1 MIRFLSLILIAVTL
15 EAAPRLDFST
25 FFGGEFGEQA
35 NAVALDSD
43 GNVYI
48 VGQTRDVPASPGALS
63 SVTGSSFDIFVLK
76 VDPTGTQL
84 LYLALFGGS
93 ARELGTGIA
102 VDESGAAYVSGWTF
116 SEDFPVT
123 PGAAQAAFGGGTR
136 DAFVAKISPDGSA
149 FEYAT
154 YLGGGAFEDGN
165 ALVVDELGRAW
176 TVGAT
181 GSADFPVTPD
191 ALRAG
196 QVGDVRSAFVVGLS
210 PDGSEVIY
218 SSLLGGTGRDEASSL
233 ALDTGPS
240 LWIAGDTASDDFPLT
255 SGAFQSERAGF
266 DDAFVVHIDVAGTP
280 SIVAATLF
288 GGADCSNPFAGALCD
303 PAQSVAVDGDS
314 VFLVGNTLSSDMPL
328 AGDSVQ
334 PEWSN
339 GVAFGDGF
347 VARFSRDLSELKAS
361 TFLGGPSEDQVNG
374 IVADRAGTLYVV
386 GTTGSSSFPVTPN
399 ALQAVF
405 NDIDEA
411 FLVQL
416 DPDLSEIDYS
426 TFLGGSGGDRGYGI
440 AVDRLRNRV
449 VLTGETGSAEFPS
462 TPGVIQPVPM
472 LVRSEGGDAFI
483 AQFEIDLVPRLS
495 TAGIVNAASFAAGT
509 IAPGEIISVFGRG
522 VVEAET
528 ASLTLGPDGRVT
540 SELAGV
546 RLLIN
551 GTPAALTF
559 VGFDQINAVVP
570 YAAEFFPVATFIAER
585 DGIPSQP
592 VRQLV
597 APTAPALFTLDG
609 SGTGQAAA
617 LNQDSTVNGLQG
629 ASTRD
634 DVIILFG
641 TGMGQTVPT
650 GRDGAVA
657 GVPLPEPTAT
667 ITVRIGNV
675 EAPVLYRGAAPGLV
689 EGVIQINAR
698 IPATV
703 IPGPRVPVS
712 FTAGARRSQAGVT
725 LSIK

>member
-1 MIRFLSLILIAVTL
+1 MIRFLVLLLVATTVR
-15 EAAPRLDFST
+15 AAPRLDFGT

-35 NAVALDSD
+35 NDIALDGD

-102 VDESGAAYVSGWTF
+102 VDEDGAAYVSGWTF
-116 SEDFPVT
+116 SEDFPAT
-123 PGAAQAAFGGGTR
+123 PGAAQTAMGGGTR

-149 FEYAT
+149 LEYAT
-154 YLGGGAFEDGN
+154 YLGGGSFEDGN
-165 ALVVDELGRAW
+165 AVVVDELGRAW

-191 ALRAG
+191 AMQAG
-196 QVGDVRSAFVVGLS
+196 PTGAARSAFVAGLS
-210 PDGSEVIY
+210 PDGSQIVY

-233 ALDTGPS
+233 ALDAGPS

-255 SGAFQSERAGF
+255 PAAYQSERAGF
-266 DDAFVVHIDVAGTP
+266 DDAFLVHLDLAETP
-280 SIVAATLF
+280 RIAAATLF
-288 GGADCSNPFAGALCD
+288 GGSDCSNPFAGALCD
-303 PAQSVAVDGDS
+303 PAQSVAIDGES

-328 AGDSVQ
+328 AGDPVQ

-347 VARFSRDLSELKAS
+347 VARFNRDLSELEAS

-386 GTTGSSSFPVTPN
+386 GTSGSASFPVTPD
-399 ALQAVF
+399 ALQPVF

-411 FLVQL
+411 FFAQL
-416 DPDLSEIDYS
+416 DPDLSELDYS

-440 AVDRLRNRV
+440 AVDRARNRV

-462 TPGVIQPVPM
+462 TPGVIQPTPM

-483 AQFEIDLVPRLS
+483 VQFEIDLVPRLS

-509 IAPGEIISVFGRG
+509 VAPGEIISVFGRG
-522 VVEAET
+522 VVESET
-528 ASLTLGPDGRVT
+528 ASLTLGADGRVT

-551 GTPAALTF
+551 GTPAPLTF
-559 VGFDQINAVVP
+559 VGFDQINAVTP
-570 YAAEFFPVATFIAER
+570 YAAEFLPVATFVVER
-585 DGIPSQP
+585 DGVPSQP
-592 VRQLV
+592 VTQLV

-609 SGTGQAAA
+609 SGSGQAAA
-617 LNQDSTVNGLQG
+617 LNQDSTINGLQG
-629 ASTRD
+629 SSRPD

-641 TGMGQTVPT
+641 TGMGQTVPP
-650 GRDGAVA
+650 GRDGEVA
-657 GVPLPEPTAT
+657 GVPLPQPTAP
-667 ITVRIGNV
+667 ITVRIGNG
-675 EAPVLYRGAAPGLV
+675 EAQVLYAGAAPGLI
-689 EGVIQINAR
+689 EGVVQINAR
-698 IPATV
+698 VPATV
-703 IPGPRVPVS
+703 IPGAQVTVS
-712 FTAGARRSQAGVT
+712 FTAGARRSQPGVT
-725 LSIK
+725 LSIE